1 MSMTLN
7 DRSVVR
13 LLETKNVEVSIG
25 EPWNF
30 ESSAGQN
37 RLEATVLSV
46 EIGKSNGNGK
56 EDPEQSVLLEVTP
69 FESETGETVTQL
81 VARARYTD
89 DVAEFVKKLADGEAV
104 SSNLSY
110 SEQVKRED
118 MPEGVSPFL
127 IGSIRLS

>member
-46 EIGKSNGNGK
+46 EIGKSNGNGE